1 MPTGNFKKVF
11 ALIFLALYIWFSIM
25 LIPDVMGAY
34 IGDTTLLF
42 LDGQSVGLQGYQNL
56 VSLNPNFMALL
67 FFALTVICLISV
79 KFKFTVSALAISD
92 LIFAVLTALVHY
104 KTLLFEP
111 FKHGDEMTGS
121 YFYILRWVW
130 FVWITF
136 AVVAVYYVTFA
147 VIKIVSKKREI
158 RTPAYS

>member
-1 MPTGNFKKVF
+1 MPTGNFKKAF
-11 ALIFLALYIWFSIM
+11 AGIFLALYVWFSIM

-34 IGDTTLLF
+34 VGDTTLLF
-42 LDGQSVGLQGYQNL
+42 LDGQSVGLQEYQNL
-56 VSLNPNFMALL
+56 VSLNPNFMAML

-104 KTLLFEP
+104 KTLLLEP
-111 FKHGDEMTGS
+111 FKHGDETTES

-136 AVVAVYYVTFA
+136 AVVAVYYVALA
-147 VIKIVSKKREI
+147 VIKIISKKREI

>member
-1 MPTGNFKKVF
+1 MPTRRFSKVF

-25 LIPDVMGAY
+25 LIPDIMGAY
-34 IGDTTLLF
+34 VGDTTLLF
-42 LDGQSVGLQGYQNL
+42 LDGQSVGLQEYRNL
-56 VSLNPNFMALL
+56 VSLNPNFMQLL
-67 FFALTVICLISV
+67 LVALTVICLISV
-79 KFKFTVSALAISD
+79 KFRFTVSALAISD

-111 FKHGDEMTGS
+111 FKHGDEMTES
-121 YFYILRWVW
+121 YFYILKWVW

-136 AVVAVYYVTFA
+136 AVVAVYYVVFA
-147 VIKIVSKKREI
+147 VIQIVSKKREI